1 MDRDVTLKG
10 ERRGHARSWFLLGHA
25 KVAARL
31 RTGSPLR
38 VINVSPDGMLVES
51 PARLLPGRQV
61 DLVLQTGATR
71 EQAPWVVVHS
81 RVGCLRGSS
90 ELRYRAG
97 LRRARGTNYSADNQ
111 PQNRGHELPTGRNS
125 DRQAPAENQ
134 GETRNAPDGIRFGRQ
149 ERA

>member
-61 DLVLQTGATR
+61 DLVLQTGVTR

-97 LRRARGTNYSADNQ
+97 LRRARGTNYSADSQ

-134 GETRNAPDGIRFGRQ
+134 GETHNAPDGIRFGRL

>member
-1 MDRDVTLKG
+1 MDRDVTLKR

-38 VINVSPDGMLVES
+38 VINTSPDGLLVES

-61 DLVLQTGATR
+61 DLVLQSGATR
-71 EQAPWVVVHS
+71 EQAPFVVVHS

-90 ELRYRAG
+90 DLRYRVG
-97 LRRARGTNYSADNQ
+97 LRRATGTDYSGHNR
-111 PQNRGHELPTGRNS
+111 PQHCGNELPTGR
-125 DRQAPAENQ
+125 RPARHPAPENR
-134 GETRNAPDGIRFGRQ
+134 GEPENAADGIRFGRQ
-149 ERA
+149 P